1 MSEYSVFRWRDGR
14 GWLILAG
21 AAQEDTR
28 AHALSRAAA
37 DGAVAVVAL
46 DPLSAEATLYDL
58 EDLGAPAGYVVDIVS
73 EPDDDILL
81 KIGEAGVVVVS
92 AQGDP
97 DEARSAL
104 AGAAI
109 QALDQAFQNGAVLL
123 AEGAAA
129 QALGAWLLS
138 DGAVPE
144 GLGWLENAVIELSAP
159 PVGGEALAVLDS
171 HPDGLAVALADD
183 AALAFGPDGQV
194 ELWGS
199 RRVAVT
205 LGAAWG
211 GD

>member
-1 MSEYSVFRWRDGR
+1 MPSYSVFRWRDGR

-21 AAQEDTR
+21 AAQEETR
-28 AHALSRAAA
+28 AQAISRSAA
-37 DGAVAVVAL
+37 DGALAVVAL
-46 DPLSAEATLYDL
+46 APLSADRVLEDL
-58 EDLGAPAGYVVDIVS
+58 EDLGAPAGYVVDVIA
-73 EPDDDILL
+73 EPDDDILVR
-81 KIGEAGVVVVS
+81 IGEAGIIVLA

-104 AGAAI
+104 AGAAV

-129 QALGAWLLS
+129 QAFGAWLLS
-138 DGAVPE
+138 EGAVPD
-144 GLGWLENAVIELSAP
+144 GLDWVTGAVIELGAP
-159 PVGGEALAVLDS
+159 PVGGEALAVLDT

-211 GD
+211 GN

>member
-1 MSEYSVFRWRDGR
+1 MPSYSVFRWRDGR

-21 AAQEDTR
+21 GAQDETR
-28 AHALSRAAA
+28 AQALSRLAA
-37 DGAVAVVAL
+37 DGAMAVVAL
-46 DPLSAEATLYDL
+46 APLAADRVLEDL
-58 EDLGAPAGYVVDIVS
+58 EDLGAPAGYVVDVIS
-73 EPDDDILL
+73 EPDDDILTR
-81 KIGEAGVVVVS
+81 IGEAGLVVLT

-104 AGAAI
+104 AGAAV
-109 QALDQAFQNGAVLL
+109 QALDQAFQNGAVVL

-129 QALGAWLLS
+129 QAFGAWLLS
-138 DGAVPE
+138 DGAVPD
-144 GLGWLENAVIELSAP
+144 GLEWVDGAIIELGAP

-171 HPDGLAVALADD
+171 HPDGLAIALADD

-211 GD
+211 GN